1 MMDKNKLIEWLLL
14 EGIMKKISIIL
25 VIVMMVIM
33 TGCNIIIPTTRGLVA
48 PVDDNFVYRAC
59 PELACAEYKTPPY
72 EQMVVVG
79 VAWGEWV
86 SGSPLWWVLAVQSRL
101 LYVPI
106 NRFEFICF
114 EGSCNDD

>member
-1 MMDKNKLIEWLLL
+1 
-14 EGIMKKISIIL
+14 MKKMMMIL
-25 VIVMMVIM
+25 VFIMVVVA
-33 TGCNIIIPTTRGLVA
+33 GCNVIIPTTRGLVT
-48 PVDDNFVYRAC
+48 PVDDNWVYRVC
-59 PELACAEYKTPPY
+59 PELGCDEYNAPSD
-72 EQMVVVG
+72 ERMVVVG

-114 EGSCNDD
+114 EGSCNAD